1 MKKYNI
7 YRIDTSPNG
16 NFTATP
22 HIVQSTTDFD
32 EAQRIIKEKED
43 EGEPNYI
50 IIPEVIQNETE
61 VSPERW
67 GDVCNSNRRVVEDAR
82 NALWDAYLYI
92 GLRLKTGYESYED
105 KAKQELTAAIEKLKS
120 SLSALEN
127 IAASTINYELKD

>member
-22 HIVQSTTDFD
+22 HIVQSTTDPD
-32 EAQRIIKEKED
+32 EAQRIIKEKAD

-67 GDVCNSNRRVVEDAR
+67 GNVCHDSRVVLDKAR
-82 NALWDAYLYI
+82 NAAWDAYLYI
-92 GLRLKTGYESYED
+92 ELRLKTGHEFYED
-105 KAKQELTAAIEKLKS
+105 KARESLTSAIEKLKS
-120 SLSALEN
+120 VLSELEKM
-127 IAASTINYELKD
+127 AASTINYELKD

>member
-32 EAQRIIKEKED
+32 EAQRIIKEKEN

-50 IIPEVIQNETE
+50 IIPEVIQNDTE

-67 GDVCNSNRRVVEDAR
+67 GDVCHDSRVVLDKAR
-82 NALWDAYLYI
+82 NAAWDAYLYI
-92 GLRLKTGYESYED
+92 ELRLKTGHEFYED
-105 KAKQELTAAIEKLKS
+105 KARESLTSAIERVKS
-120 SLSALEN
+120 VLSELEKM
-127 IAASTINYELKD
+127 AASTINYELKD

>member
-7 YRIDTSPNG
+7 YRIDTTPYGS
-16 NFTATP
+16 FTATP
-22 HIVQSTTDFD
+22 HFIQSTTDPD

-43 EGEPNYI
+43 EGEHNFI
-50 IIPEVIQNETE
+50 IMPEVVQNETE

-67 GDVCNSNRRVVEDAR
+67 GDVCKSNRRVVEDAR

-92 GLRLKTGYESYED
+92 ELRLKTGHEFYED
-105 KAKQELTAAIEKLKS
+105 KARESLTSAIERVKS
-120 SLSALEN
+120 VLSDLEK